1 MECNIGALKILLVYP
16 RHPDTFWSFGH
27 SLKFISRK
35 AVSPPIGLLT
45 VAALLP
51 KEWEKK
57 LVDLNFEPLKDDDI
71 QWADYV
77 FISAMEVQHKS
88 VDEIVTKV
96 KALGKKIVAGGPLF
110 TITPDRFQQ
119 VDHLVLQEAEAT
131 LPPFIEDLKRGEGKP
146 IYASTE
152 WPDITSSPVPQWSL
166 LDIKKYAVMCLQ
178 YSRGCPFDCEFCHI
192 GLLNGRNP
200 RTKTET
206 QILRELETLYQKGW
220 RGTVFFVDDN
230 FIVKTHKLKEELL
243 PALIKWME
251 KKKYPFSFFTQA
263 SINLVDD
270 EELMKLMV
278 RAGFDSVFIGI
289 ETPEEKSLY
298 ECNKVQN
305 KDRDMM
311 AAVKKIQRFGLE
323 VLGGFIVGFDSDP
336 PTIFEKQVNF
346 IQESGIVTAMVG
358 LLNAPRGTRLYDRLR
373 REGRILGDFTGEYTN
388 FSTNFI
394 PKMGTHRLREGYKYL
409 ITSIYSPRHF
419 YSRLITLLSNYCPP
433 KKKGNRIRPY
443 HIKAFFHS
451 IWSLGVRGEE
461 RFCYWKALF
470 WTLLRRPEL
479 FHLCVELAMKGYHF
493 RRVFEDQISKEAC
506 PVWRSE
512 SGLDRTKKRNVPPS
526 TEDSMLEAPKLVRH
540 HDHHPVSLFRKP
552 YRSPSGL
559 SSKVCEDRFDAQHCR
574 RVASEIERMILKTYC
589 SIVLSE
595 ENKKKILD
603 LGTSS
608 VMYTSLHRS
617 HFDYI
622 LICGKMFLEGLPWP
636 RTIAGSN
643 LLNGIIGWSIKQ
655 FTGIDMMKWGA
666 IPLERDSSVS
676 HNLLNLCSR
685 IETIL
690 RSDTPI
696 LAFPEMEA
704 ASNGTGNGRRTGR
717 AYSGG
722 IRNFAS
728 ALFSPAI
735 KVSKEGKKVYIVPMA
750 VSYDF
755 VAEDG
760 YFGSLAKADKMKK
773 SDNLLVAFVGRLYY
787 TFLESHF
794 FYKMYS
800 LGKGNIYIDTGQ
812 PILVEPNASKTELAQ
827 RAQEKAAKCARVTM
841 PALVC
846 YAISKGSTSR
856 DELQKSV
863 ERYSTMLKEASA
875 NFQSSSNLR
884 ESVGVALQAM
894 AERKIISN
902 HNRISIKKPEIISYY
917 ANTIAHHFDC
927 V

>member
-16 RHPDTFWSFGH
+16 RHPDTFWSFGY

-57 LVDLNFEPLKDDDI
+57 LVDLNVEPLKADDI

-77 FISAMEVQHKS
+77 FISAMEVQHTS

-131 LPPFIEDLKRGEGKP
+131 LPPFIEDLKRGEVKP

-152 WPDITSSPVPQWSL
+152 WPDITSSPVPQWDL

-192 GLLNGRNP
+192 GLLNGRSP

-230 FIVKTHKLKEELL
+230 FIVKPHKLKEELL

-251 KKKYPFSFFTQA
+251 EKKYPFSFFTQA
-263 SINLVDD
+263 SIDLIDD
-270 EELMKLMV
+270 EELMELMV
-278 RAGFDSVFIGI
+278 RAGFDSVFVGI

-305 KDRDMM
+305 KHRDMM
-311 AAVKKIQRFGLE
+311 AAVKKMQRFGLE

-336 PTIFEKQVNF
+336 PSIFHKQINF

-358 LLNAPRGTRLYDRLR
+358 LLNAPRGTRLYNRLQQ
-373 REGRILGDFTGEYTN
+373 EGRLLGDFAGEYTN

-394 PKMGTHRLREGYKYL
+394 PKMGTDRLREGYKYL
-409 ITSIYSPRHF
+409 ITSIYSPCHF
-419 YSRLITLLSNYCPP
+419 YSRLITFLSNYCPP
-433 KKKGNRIRPY
+433 DNKGNGIKSY

-451 IWSLGVRGEE
+451 IWSLGVCGEE
-461 RFCYWKALF
+461 RFYYWKVLF
-470 WTLLRRPEL
+470 WTLLRRPES
-479 FHLCVELAMKGYHF
+479 FRWCVELAMKGYHF
-493 RRVFEDQISKEAC
+493 RRVFEDQIHKETLLDY
-506 PVWRSE
+506 RSE
-512 SGLDRTKKRNVPPS
+512 LQLDNRKKHTAFPLTKDIMY
-526 TEDSMLEAPKLVRH
+526 EDH
-540 HDHHPVSLFRKP
+540 
-552 YRSPSGL
+552 
-559 SSKVCEDRFDAQHCR
+559 FDAEHCMS
-574 RVASEIERMILKTYC
+574 VALKIENKILKSYG
-589 SIVLSE
+589 SIVLSKE
-595 ENKKKILD
+595 SKKKIID

-608 VMYTSLHRS
+608 IFYASIHKS
-617 HFDYI
+617 HLDYI
-622 LICGKMFLEGLPWP
+622 AICGKMFLEGLPCP

-643 LLNGIIGWSIKQ
+643 LLKGIIGRSVKQ
-655 FTGIDMMKWGA
+655 FTGIDLVKWGA
-666 IPLERDSSVS
+666 IPVERDSAVPRTI
-676 HNLLNLCSR
+676 HNLCNR
-685 IETIL
+685 IGSL
-690 RSDTPI
+690 LKRNKPI
-696 LAFPEMEA
+696 LAFPEIEMTA
-704 ASNGTGNGRRTGR
+704 NGNGNTIRTGR
-717 AYSGG
+717 AYSGK
-722 IRNFAS
+722 IRKFAP

-735 KVSKEGKKVYIVPMA
+735 NASKEGEKVFIVPISVA
-750 VSYDF
+750 YDF
-755 VAEDG
+755 VAEEG
-760 YFGSLAKADKMKK
+760 YFSRLINTDKMKK
-773 SDNLLVAFVGRLYY
+773 SENSLISLIGKLYY

-794 FYKMYS
+794 FYRMYS

-827 RAQEKAAKCARVTM
+827 RAQEEAAKCARVTM

-856 DELQKSV
+856 DELQRAV
-863 ERYSTMLKEASA
+863 ETYRLTLEKVNANFHPLFGLKE
-875 NFQSSSNLR
+875 
-884 ESVGVALQAM
+884 GVDLALNDLTQ
-894 AERKIISN
+894 RKIISN
-902 HNRISIKKPEIISYY
+902 SNGTISVRKPEIINYY
-917 ANTIAHHFDC
+917 ANTIAHHFESKLDSENEKYLPD
-927 V
+927 VQSVIYKNRF